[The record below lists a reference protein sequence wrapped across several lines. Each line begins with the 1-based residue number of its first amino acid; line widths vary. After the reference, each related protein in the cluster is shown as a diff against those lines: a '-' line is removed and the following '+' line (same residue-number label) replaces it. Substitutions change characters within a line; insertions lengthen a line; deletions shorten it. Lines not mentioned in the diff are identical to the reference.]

1 MLTLTHILSDREN
14 IAISVQQMLDEATE
28 SWGIKVERVELKDV
42 RLPAELQRAM
52 AAEAEATRD
61 ARARVIIA
69 DGEVRAA
76 RALRAA
82 ADSMQSDSHAMQLR
96 YFHALNAVAAKNN
109 TTIVLPIP
117 AKNQ

>member
-1 MLTLTHILSDREN
+1 MFTLTNILSDSER
-14 IAISVQQMLDEATE
+14 IANSVQQILDEATE

-61 ARARVIIA
+61 ARARMIIA

-82 ADSMQSDSHAMQLR
+82 ADGMQSDRNAMLLR
-96 YFHALNAVAAKNN
+96 YFHALTAVAAKNN
-109 TTIVLPIP
+109 MTIVMPISFT
-117 AKNQ
+117 NE